1 MPVFARSDVLSVTV
15 SRAHGGCGEV
25 HRRPFND
32 DSPVRVWRLS
42 CPLCQGHLSHDPLWS
57 GNEGTIP
64 ATPDETQAV
73 ENSNTLFSRNRDDI
87 MTMAL
92 ARLAGLPE
100 GGLLRGNGNTAAAR
114 QALVKCPDGHD
125 NFPGTKFCGECG
137 TKLAVDDTARAGV
150 MAAAL
155 DEAARTGKPVQTEHG
170 IALPPSAKVAE
181 ETPARQPRQP
191 RQPRVPKDV
200 PVPAPTQASAEEELR
215 GTAAP
220 RPVSLEDELLSAP
233 SI

>member
-1 MPVFARSDVLSVTV
+1 MPVYARSDVMTTAI

-25 HRRPFND
+25 HRRPITQD
-32 DSPVRVWRLS
+32 GEPARVWRLD
-42 CPLCQGHLSHDPLWS
+42 CQYCQAHLAHDPLWS

-64 ATPDETQAV
+64 ATPDESTAI

-100 GGLLRGNGNTAAAR
+100 GGLLRGNDTAAAAR

-137 TKLAVDDTARAGV
+137 IRLDGESDGANVTADV
-150 MAAAL
+150 P
-155 DEAARTGKPVQTEHG
+155 EK
-170 IALPPSAKVAE
+170 KV
-181 ETPARQPRQP
+181 RQPRQP
-191 RQPRVPKDV
+191 RASKDT
-200 PVPAPTQASAEEELR
+200 PEPAPSQASADEELRSETAPQRPRSLEEELLN
-215 GTAAP
+215 T
-220 RPVSLEDELLSAP
+220 P